1 MENNENIIIID
12 GVPTPQ
18 KVPEVVMNG
27 GHAVIRVK
35 CYRTEK
41 VKLETTPCRKCGV
54 EKPKFD
60 YNKNRRIC
68 KFCQNDYNTNL
79 YHTKYKELNKQKK
92 LQSNE

>member
-1 MENNENIIIID
+1 MENNENIEIIEQ
-12 GVPTPQ
+12 PTPQ
-18 KVPEVVMNG
+18 KVREVVMNDG
-27 GHAVIRVK
+27 KAVIRVR

-54 EKPKFD
+54 EKPRED

-79 YHTKYKELNKQKK
+79 YHTKYKEMNKQKK